1 MELYHLR
8 TFITVAA
15 EQNLTRAAQKLFTS
29 PPSVSAHIKA
39 LEEELH
45 VVLFTR
51 TPKGMTLTSAGE
63 ALKEKAVHILD
74 SAQDLM
80 RTAQNL
86 RNEPTGQITFGL
98 NMPPEWLR
106 ISALFECMHTFY
118 PQVTIEFISSS
129 SGPITEALL
138 NQTMDV
144 GCIYGTPTSNLIA
157 AHHLLTV
164 ELVIAAPIVWA
175 DKIKKATWNE
185 LAKMPWIRD
194 THYCPFQ
201 DLTDSLFQKQGLTPR
216 HAMATNDDATRF
228 ELVKGG
234 VGLSVLERRVAE
246 TSNQIAIWEVDEPL
260 YCDLY
265 FTYLQARAKEPIIR
279 AVTEQVVS
287 LWRSDSEM
295 AKVG

>member
-80 RTAQNL
+80 STAQNL
-86 RNEPTGQITFGL
+86 SNEPTGQVTFGL
-98 NMPPEWLR
+98 NIPPEWLR

-118 PQVTIEFISSS
+118 PQITVEFISSS
-129 SGPITEALL
+129 TGLITEALL

-144 GCIYGTPTSNLIA
+144 GCMYGTPTSNLIA

-164 ELVIAAPIVWA
+164 ELAIAAPILWA
-175 DKIKKATWNE
+175 DKIKKATWSDM
-185 LAKMPWIRD
+185 AQMPWIRD

-201 DLTDSLFQKQGLTPR
+201 DLTDDLFKKRGFTPR
-216 HAMATNDDATRF
+216 QAMSTNDDATRF

-246 TSNQIAIWEVDEPL
+246 TSNQVAIWEVDEPL

-265 FTYLQARAKEPIIR
+265 FTHLQARAKEPVIHAI
-279 AVTEQVVS
+279 TEQVVS